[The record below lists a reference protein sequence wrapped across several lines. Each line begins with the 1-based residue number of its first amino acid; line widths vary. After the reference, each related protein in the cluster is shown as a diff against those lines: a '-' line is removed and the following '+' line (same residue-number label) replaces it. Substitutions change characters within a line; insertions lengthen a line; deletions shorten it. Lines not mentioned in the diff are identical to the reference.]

1 MVRWSLPACLVAAL
15 LVIGCGEPP
24 NREINQ
30 AQGAIDAARA
40 AGADQYAT
48 AEYTAAVDALK
59 SAQDAVGQRDY
70 RLALD
75 RAIESR
81 ERAQLAARDGAN
93 SKAQVRGEVERMM
106 AEIATLVAQA
116 NVRLDAAGKARV
128 SARMLREPTEAV
140 AVINA
145 EMQKAGE
152 AIKAGDYLSSRTLL
166 ENLKDRIQKTIA
178 AIEAAMTQQAGRR
191 RS

>member
-1 MVRWSLPACLVAAL
+1 L
-15 LVIGCGEPP
+15 LAVGCGDPP

-48 AEYTAAVDALK
+48 AEYTAAVEALK
-59 SAQDAVGQRDY
+59 SAQDAVGQHDY

-81 ERAQLAARDGAN
+81 ERAQTAARDGAN
-93 SKAQVRGEVERMM
+93 GKAQVRGEVERMM
-106 AEIATLVAQA
+106 TEVATLVAQA
-116 NVRLDAAGKARV
+116 NVRLDAARKTRV
-128 SARMLREPTEAV
+128 SPRELREPTEAV
-140 AVINA
+140 AEINA

-152 AIKAGDYLSSRTLL
+152 AIRAGDYLSPKKRLAD
-166 ENLKDRIQKTIA
+166 LKDRIQRVIA
-178 AIEAAMTQQAGRR
+178 AIDEAMTRQPGRR
-191 RS
+191 RR

>member
-1 MVRWSLPACLVAAL
+1 MVRWWLPASLVAVL
-15 LVIGCGEPP
+15 LAIGCAEPP

-48 AEYTAAVDALK
+48 TEYTAAVEALK
-59 SAQDAVGQRDY
+59 SAQDAVGERDY

-81 ERAQLAARDGAN
+81 ERAQIAARDSAN
-93 SKAQVRGEVERMM
+93 SKAQMRGEVERMM
-106 AEIATLVAQA
+106 AEIATLVARA

-128 SARMLREPTEAV
+128 SARVLREPTESV
-140 AVINA
+140 AAINA

-152 AIKAGDYLSSRTLL
+152 AIRAGDYLSSRKLL
-166 ENLKDRIQKTIA
+166 EDLKDRIQKTIA
-178 AIEAAMTQQAGRR
+178 AIDEAMADHAGRR
-191 RS
+191 RR

>member
-1 MVRWSLPACLVAAL
+1 MAAL
-15 LVIGCGEPP
+15 LAIACAEPP

-48 AEYTAAVDALK
+48 TEYTAAVDALK
-59 SAQDAVGQRDY
+59 SAQDAVTQHDY

-81 ERAQLAARDGAN
+81 ERAQIAARDGAN
-93 SKAQVRGEVERMM
+93 NKAQKRGEVERMM

-116 NVRLDAAGKARV
+116 NVRLDAAEKTRV
-128 SARMLREPTEAV
+128 SPRVLGEPTEAV
-140 AVINA
+140 AAINA

-152 AIKAGDYLSSRTLL
+152 AIRAGDYLSSRKLL
-166 ENLKDRIQKTIA
+166 EDLKDRIQKTIA
-178 AIEAAMTQQAGRR
+178 AIDQAMMPQAGRR
-191 RS
+191 RR

>member
-15 LVIGCGEPP
+15 LAIGCGDPP

-48 AEYTAAVDALK
+48 TEYTAAVDALK

-81 ERAQLAARDGAN
+81 ERAQIAARDGAN

-106 AEIATLVAQA
+106 AEIATLVARA

-140 AVINA
+140 AAINA

-152 AIKAGDYLSSRTLL
+152 AIRAGDYLSARRLL
-166 ENLKDRIQKTIA
+166 ENLKDRIQNTIA
-178 AIEAAMTQQAGRR
+178 AIDAAMAQQAGRR
-191 RS
+191 RR

>member
-1 MVRWSLPACLVAAL
+1 MARWSSPACLLAAL
-15 LVIGCGEPP
+15 LAVGCGDPP

-48 AEYTAAVDALK
+48 AEYTAAVEALK

-81 ERAQLAARDGAN
+81 ERAQTAARDGAN
-93 SKAQVRGEVERMM
+93 GKAQVRGEVERMM
-106 AEIATLVAQA
+106 TEVATLVAQA
-116 NVRLDAAGKARV
+116 NVRLDAARKTRARE
-128 SARMLREPTEAV
+128 LREPTEAV
-140 AVINA
+140 AEINA

-152 AIKAGDYLSSRTLL
+152 AIRAGDYLSPKKRLAD
-166 ENLKDRIQKTIA
+166 LKDRIQRVIA
-178 AIEAAMTQQAGRR
+178 AIDEAMTRQPGRR
-191 RS
+191 RR

>member
-1 MVRWSLPACLVAAL
+1 L
-15 LVIGCGEPP
+15 LAVGCGDPP

-48 AEYTAAVDALK
+48 AEYTAAVEALK

-81 ERAQLAARDGAN
+81 ERAQTAARDGAN
-93 SKAQVRGEVERMM
+93 GKAQVRGEVERMM
-106 AEIATLVAQA
+106 TEVATLVAQA
-116 NVRLDAAGKARV
+116 NVRLDAARKTRV
-128 SARMLREPTEAV
+128 SPRELREPTEAV
-140 AVINA
+140 AEINA

-152 AIKAGDYLSSRTLL
+152 AIRAGDYLSPKKRLAD
-166 ENLKDRIQKTIA
+166 LKDRIQRVIA
-178 AIEAAMTQQAGRR
+178 AIDEAMTRQPGRR
-191 RS
+191 RR

>member
-15 LVIGCGEPP
+15 LAIGCGDPP

-48 AEYTAAVDALK
+48 TEYTAAVDALK

-81 ERAQLAARDGAN
+81 ERAQIAARDGAN

-140 AVINA
+140 AAINA

-152 AIKAGDYLSSRTLL
+152 AIRAGDYLSARRLL
-166 ENLKDRIQKTIA
+166 ENLKDRIQNTIA
-178 AIEAAMTQQAGRR
+178 AIDAAMAQQAGRR
-191 RS
+191 RR

>member
-1 MVRWSLPACLVAAL
+1 MVRWSVPACLLAAFVA
-15 LVIGCGEPP
+15 IGCAEPP

-48 AEYTAAVDALK
+48 AEYTAAVEALK

-81 ERAQLAARDGAN
+81 ERAQTAARNGAD
-93 SKAQVRGEVERMM
+93 SKAQKRAEVERMM
-106 AEIATLVAQA
+106 AEIATLVARA
-116 NVRLDAAGKARV
+116 NVRLDAAEKARV
-128 SARMLREPTEAV
+128 SSRVLREPTEAV
-140 AVINA
+140 AAINA

-152 AIKAGDYLSSRTLL
+152 AIKAGDYLSSRKLL
-166 ENLKDRIQKTIA
+166 EDLKDRIQKTIA
-178 AIEAAMTQQAGRR
+178 AIDEGMAQQAGKRR
-191 RS
+191 R